1 MNLRRDIKGFT
12 LGELL
17 TVVMIIGILVGFAL
31 PVYGN
36 QIEKSR
42 EDNDISLV
50 RAAYTEVYVAGLNG
64 DFTKT
69 VEVKL
74 SQNVYDWQYFDTI
87 TIDEISHSKSDG
99 DTLNWKGVPGK
110 NGTCVVSYVE
120 GVGVVLNWSGEK
132 TTSGPNINYSE
143 KIGDIINKTG
153 LLEKYNDRPYVE
165 IDSNSTKSTMVP
177 EIKKYIDENSLL
189 NYGTWAFLADTL
201 NSTETTTHSYLF
213 WTCVNTNK
221 VGRGVKIPIII
232 AKPNGTYCISDSTT
246 AVRSKNADYVV
257 IADHIWNYK
266 GYDKYT
272 NGKKEYASL
281 EEAYKEYEKYVG
293 QNYPT
298 YKEDLPK

>member
-74 SQNVYDWQYFDTI
+74 SQNLYDWQYHDTI

>member
-31 PVYGN
+31 PVYAN

-50 RAAYTEVYVAGLNG
+50 RVAYTEVYVGGLNG

-74 SQNVYDWQYFDTI
+74 SQNVYDWQYHDTI

-99 DTLNWKGVPGK
+99 DTANWKGVPGK

-153 LLEKYNDRPYVE
+153 LLEKYNDRPYAE
-165 IDSNSTKSTMVP
+165 IDSNSTKSTVVP

-272 NGKKEYASL
+272 NGKKEYTSL

>member
-42 EDNDISLV
+42 EENDISLV
-50 RAAYTEVYVAGLNG
+50 RTAYTEVYVASLNG
-64 DFTKT
+64 DLTKQ
-69 VEVKL
+69 VEVEL
-74 SQNVYDWQYFDTI
+74 SQSVYDWQYFDTI

>member
-1 MNLRRDIKGFT
+1 MRFRRDIKGFT

-74 SQNVYDWQYFDTI
+74 SQNVYDWQYHDTI

-120 GVGVVLNWSGEK
+120 GVGVVLTWSGEK

-281 EEAYKEYEKYVG
+281 EEAYKEYEKYVE

>member
-42 EDNDISLV
+42 EENDISLV
-50 RAAYTEVYVAGLNG
+50 RTAYTEVYVASLNG
-64 DFTKT
+64 DFTKQ
-69 VEVKL
+69 VEVEL
-74 SQNVYDWQYFDTI
+74 SQSVYDWQYFDTI

>member
-74 SQNVYDWQYFDTI
+74 SQNLYDWQYHDTI

-153 LLEKYNDRPYVE
+153 LLEKYNDRSYVE

>member
-74 SQNVYDWQYFDTI
+74 SQNVYDWQYHDTI